1 MAYFRHSKYTHV
13 IKLMMVLD
21 SFPPILFYN
30 TNCDSFTHVILKDSK
45 IHCRYEIAY
54 HQIINKMLYEIFWVR
69 YYIITSRALQ
79 IKEQS
84 NYKYVMQ
91 NDL

>member
-30 TNCDSFTHVILKDSK
+30 TNCDSFTHVILKDSNM
-45 IHCRYEIAY
+45 HCRYEIY
-54 HQIINKMLYEIFWVR
+54 VGIIISIALHGGLQSSLPSNK
-69 YYIITSRALQ
+69 Q
-79 IKEQS
+79 
-84 NYKYVMQ
+84 
-91 NDL
+91 